1 VAGEERI
8 QDLLTFCIDPGVI
21 GGVPLGGWDFGAAL
35 NFSATIDHPYQFDLI
50 DGGGLDIAVLGFAEC
65 DLAGSVNASKFGKRL
80 SGCGGFINIS
90 QNSKKV
96 VFVGTFTSGGFKA
109 EVGDSQISIVEE
121 GKFAKF
127 VETVGQITFSGTFAA
142 EHDKDVLYVTE
153 RCVFRLTRDG
163 LQLTE
168 IAPGIDLQ
176 TQVLDL
182 LPFTPIVGE
191 LRPMDAAIFQDEP
204 MGLRDRMLDVRIQD
218 RLTYDEA
225 SNTVFMNYAGMRVRS
240 QEDIDRIRTA
250 VDDLLAPLNK
260 RVYSIVNYDRFEAD
274 LEIMDAYMDTVRY
287 VEETYYLGVSRYT
300 TSGFMRLKLGKEL
313 SDRKVSSHIFETHAE
328 AQSNLAET
336 SD

>member
-1 VAGEERI
+1 
-8 QDLLTFCIDPGVI
+8 
-21 GGVPLGGWDFGAAL
+21 
-35 NFSATIDHPYQFDLI
+35 
-50 DGGGLDIAVLGFAEC
+50 
-65 DLAGSVNASKFGKRL
+65 
-80 SGCGGFINIS
+80 
-90 QNSKKV
+90 
-96 VFVGTFTSGGFKA
+96 
-109 EVGDSQISIVEE
+109 
-121 GKFAKF
+121 
-127 VETVGQITFSGTFAA
+127 
-142 EHDKDVLYVTE
+142 
-153 RCVFRLTRDG
+153 
-163 LQLTE
+163 LTE